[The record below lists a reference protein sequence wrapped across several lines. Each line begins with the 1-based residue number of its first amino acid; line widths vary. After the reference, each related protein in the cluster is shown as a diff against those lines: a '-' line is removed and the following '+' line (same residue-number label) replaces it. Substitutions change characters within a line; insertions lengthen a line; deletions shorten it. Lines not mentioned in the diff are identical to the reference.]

1 MPASVAT
8 KRLIRTFVA
17 IMALTAATAAAAQE
31 LIGKMGAQ
39 ELRVLDLKR
48 MIDAQAPEVRKQLA
62 TDLGAMD
69 RLVRS
74 ELVRQSILAEAR
86 QQGWDKKP
94 DIQYQME
101 RARDTALLQ
110 SYVNSLA
117 RPPATYP
124 SEDEIKAFYE
134 ASKDSLT
141 VPAEYQLAQLFVSV
155 AEGADAAAAAAAQR
169 KAADLA
175 ARVQKAP
182 ADFARVAREA
192 SEHKESAAKGGELGW
207 VPEPQLL
214 PEIRAVVTRMN
225 KGDVSAPIRSAS
237 GWHVVRLLDR
247 KPSSV
252 RALADVRDQLVA
264 SLRLRKAQ
272 EAERA
277 YIEGLLSKSAVTV
290 NQVELQKV
298 QALIK

>member
-1 MPASVAT
+1 MPSSAVTKHMICTLVAA
-8 KRLIRTFVA
+8 V
-17 IMALTAATAAAAQE
+17 ALTAGAEAGAQDV
-31 LIGKMGAQ
+31 IGKMGAQ
-39 ELRVLDLKR
+39 ELRLPDLKR
-48 MIDAQAPEVRKQLA
+48 MIDAQPPEVRKQLA
-62 TDLGAMD
+62 ADLGAMD

-86 QQGWDKKP
+86 QQGWEKKP
-94 DIQYQME
+94 DIQFQME

-110 SYVNSLA
+110 SYVNNLA

-124 SEDEIKAFYE
+124 SEDEIKAYYD
-134 ASKDSLT
+134 ASRDSLT
-141 VPAEYQLAQLFVSV
+141 IPAEYELAQLFVAV
-155 AEGADAAAAAAAQR
+155 PEGATAAAAAAAQK

-182 ADFARVAREA
+182 ADFAKVAKEA

-207 VPEPQLL
+207 LPEPQLL
-214 PEIRAVVTRMN
+214 PEIRAVVVRMT
-225 KGDVSAPIRSAS
+225 KGEVSAPIRSAS

>member
-17 IMALTAATAAAAQE
+17 IMAHTAATAAAAQE

-237 GWHVVRLLDR
+237 GWHVVRLIDR

-252 RALADVRDQLVA
+252 RALADVRDQLAA

-272 EAERA
+272 EAERT
-277 YIEGLLSKSAVTV
+277 YIEGLLGKSAVTV

>member
-8 KRLIRTFVA
+8 KRLIRTLVA

-237 GWHVVRLLDR
+237 GWHVVRLIDR

-252 RALADVRDQLVA
+252 RALADVRDQLAA

-272 EAERA
+272 EAERT
-277 YIEGLLSKSAVTV
+277 YIEGLLGKSAVTV

>member
-237 GWHVVRLLDR
+237 GWHVVRLIDR

-252 RALADVRDQLVA
+252 RALADVRDQLAA

-272 EAERA
+272 EAERT
-277 YIEGLLSKSAVTV
+277 YIEGLLGKSAVTV

>member
-1 MPASVAT
+1 MPVSAVTKRVIRTLVAT
-8 KRLIRTFVA
+8 
-17 IMALTAATAAAAQE
+17 MALTTAAAAAAQD

-39 ELRVLDLKR
+39 ELRLLDLKR
-48 MIDAQAPEVRKQLA
+48 IIDAQPPEVRKQLA

-74 ELVRQSILAEAR
+74 ELVRQFILAEAR
-86 QQGWDKKP
+86 QQGWEKKP
-94 DIQYQME
+94 DIQFQME
-101 RARDTALLQ
+101 RARDAALLQ
-110 SYVNSLA
+110 SYVNNLA

-124 SEDEIKAFYE
+124 SEDEIKAYYE

-141 VPAEYQLAQLFVSV
+141 LPPEYLLAQLFVAV
-155 AEGADAAAAAAAQR
+155 PEGVDTAAAAAAQK
-169 KAADLA
+169 KAIDLT

-182 ADFARVAREA
+182 ADFSKVAREA

-214 PEIRAVVTRMN
+214 PEIRAVVTRMA
-225 KGDVSAPIRSAS
+225 KGDVSQPIRSAS
-237 GWHVVRLLDR
+237 GWHVVRLMDR

-252 RALADVRDQLVA
+252 RPLAEVRDQLVA

-272 EAERA
+272 ETERT
-277 YIEGLLSKSAVTV
+277 YIEGLLGKSAVTV

>member
-1 MPASVAT
+1 MPVSAVTKRVIRTLVAT
-8 KRLIRTFVA
+8 
-17 IMALTAATAAAAQE
+17 MALTTAAAAAAQD

-39 ELRVLDLKR
+39 ELRLLDLKR
-48 MIDAQAPEVRKQLA
+48 IIDAQPPEVRKQLA

-74 ELVRQSILAEAR
+74 ELVRQFILAEAR
-86 QQGWDKKP
+86 QQGWEKKP
-94 DIQYQME
+94 DIQFQME
-101 RARDTALLQ
+101 RARDAALLQ
-110 SYVNSLA
+110 SYVNNLA

-124 SEDEIKAFYE
+124 SEDEIKAYYE

-141 VPAEYQLAQLFVSV
+141 LPPEYLLAQLFVAV
-155 AEGADAAAAAAAQR
+155 PEGVDTAAAAAAQK
-169 KAADLA
+169 KAIDLA

-182 ADFARVAREA
+182 ADFSKVAREA

-214 PEIRAVVTRMN
+214 PEIRAVVTRMA
-225 KGDVSAPIRSAS
+225 KGDVSQPIRSAS
-237 GWHVVRLLDR
+237 GWHVVRLMDR

-252 RALADVRDQLVA
+252 RPLAEVRDQLVA

-272 EAERA
+272 ETERT
-277 YIEGLLSKSAVTV
+277 YIEGLLGKSAVTV